1 MIEASAAQAE
11 GADFIV
17 CGPVYE
23 TLSKQS
29 YGPPLGL
36 ERFAEI
42 CRAVRIPVLAI
53 GGINLTNFRE
63 PLKHGAAGLAA
74 IGLFADP
81 DHLPNRIEVILNSA
95 AQR

>member
-1 MIEASAAQAE
+1 MVEASAAQAG

-23 TLSKQS
+23 TLSKQP
-29 YGPPLGL
+29 YGQPLGL
-36 ERFAEI
+36 ERFAEV
-42 CRAVRIPVLAI
+42 CRAVSIPVLAI

-63 PLKHGAAGLAA
+63 PLEHGAAGLAA

-81 DHLPNRIEVILNSA
+81 RDLPNRIEVILNSA
-95 AQR
+95 TRR